1 MTKINYNWGPV
12 EQYLDVVLKNG
23 SANREKK
30 YITLRKFRDLIQS
43 GVSLNGIAKT
53 GTSKHVTQFFSNFCQ
68 GKIILSK
75 EDFIKEYEKGRGLDD
90 IAKQYNISRGDIT
103 FLRQL
108 YNIKRKGATF
118 QHRKAT
124 EVPLT
129 QRQREIIY
137 GSMMGDAKKFAPASV
152 GFGHGPKQKS
162 YLEWKYEELKS
173 LATKL
178 WIKEYI
184 SYDKRSGNM
193 SFSYRFYTYSNTELE
208 EINKLFYSGEE
219 KEISTEILSNLTPL
233 SIAVWFMDDGKTDWS
248 YSTVERTGWNIT
260 PTHGFCTDSFSLE
273 SCENIKKWFPESYNI
288 KCRIKSHGLREDG
301 ITMKYRILIEHESN
315 DDFIEL
321 IKPHM
326 LPLFNYKIDYQEY
339 SKWRKS

>member
-178 WIKEYI
+178 GIKEYI

-219 KEISTEILSNLTPL
+219 KKISTEILSNLTPL

>member
-178 WIKEYI
+178 GIKEYI